1 MAQQRRKCKLANSKY
16 SEVDLRQY
24 AQQIIDTI
32 NETVPNKNPKVFKDY
47 FSTDRLSQG
56 EAVALGRELAKIPGL
71 NAFGKT
77 VETFRLFDGR
87 VYDSEEARTPSKS
100 RKQTKKGNE
109 HNAGGNRHEHND
121 STTEVSHH

>member
-1 MAQQRRKCKLANSKY
+1 MAQQRRKCKLVNSEY

-24 AQQIIDTI
+24 AQQIIDAI

-87 VYDSEEARTPSKS
+87 LYDSETATTPSRQQKQGS
-100 RKQTKKGNE
+100 KVNRK
-109 HNAGGNRHEHND
+109 
-121 STTEVSHH
+121 